1 MAMFSKNLK
10 YYRLKN
16 SMTKAALAE
25 KAGITS
31 MAITH
36 YENGDRHPDMATVK
50 ALADALGVRKTDFLR
65 RWNENLVFTHEEFRK
80 NSRLTKSQQ
89 EYIRAS
95 VEEYFN
101 RFHDV
106 LEILG
111 GEVLPDAPM
120 MDSIALSD
128 EAEENAISLRK
139 YLKISESGPV
149 GGLIEL
155 LENKGFLIFKLDI
168 DDDSF
173 SGMNGTVNGRPYIV
187 LNKNMTA
194 ERIRTTVCHELAHLA
209 FIWPEDMDDKAV
221 EKMATAIAGAFLFP
235 KDDAIRELGIR
246 RKFIT
251 TDMYMVCEE
260 YGISMSL
267 LVVRAHICGIISDN
281 VYKGY
286 FINNS
291 RQEESRIDPE
301 EPTLF
306 EQLAYRAIN
315 EGDINIQKGA
325 ELLRISYDEV
335 SKHCSVAV

>member
-1 MAMFSKNLK
+1 MFSKNLK
-10 YYRLKN
+10 YYRLRN
-16 SMTKAALAE
+16 NMTKAALAE

-36 YENGDRHPDMATVK
+36 YENGDRHPDMATIK
-50 ALADALGVRKTDFLR
+50 ALADVLGIRKTDFLR

-101 RFHDV
+101 RFYDV

-111 GEVLPDAPM
+111 GEVLPDAPE
-120 MDSIALSD
+120 MDSIALLD
-128 EAEENAISLRK
+128 DVEENARKLRA

-155 LENKGFLIFKLDI
+155 LENRGVLIFKLDI
-168 DDDSF
+168 DNDSF

-194 ERIRTTVCHELAHLA
+194 ERIRTTICHELAHLA
-209 FIWPEDMDDKAV
+209 FKWPCDMAEKDA

-235 KDDAIRELGIR
+235 KEDAIRELGIR
-246 RKFIT
+246 RKAVT

-267 LVVRAHICGIISDN
+267 LVVRAHICGIISES

-286 FINNS
+286 FINNNS
-291 RQEESRIDPE
+291 RQEESRIDSE
-301 EPTLF
+301 ETALF

>member
-1 MAMFSKNLK
+1 MFGKNLR

-16 SMTKAALAE
+16 GMTKAALAG
-25 KAGITS
+25 KAGVTS

-36 YENGDRHPDMATVK
+36 YESGDRHPDMATIK
-50 ALADALGVRKTDFLR
+50 ALADALGIRKTDFLR

-80 NSRLTKSQQ
+80 NSKLTKSQQ
-89 EYIRAS
+89 EYVRAS

-101 RFHDV
+101 RFYDI

-111 GEVLPDAPM
+111 GEVLPKSPELDV
-120 MDSIALSD
+120 ITYSD
-128 EAEENAISLRK
+128 DAEENAKRLRQ

-155 LENKGFLIFKLDI
+155 LENKGVLVFKLDI
-168 DDDSF
+168 ENDAF

-194 ERIRTTVCHELAHLA
+194 ERIRTTICHELAHLA
-209 FIWPEDMDDKAV
+209 FKWPEGLTEKEV
-221 EKMATAIAGAFLFP
+221 ERNATSIAGAFLFP
-235 KDDAIRELGIR
+235 REDAIRELGIR
-246 RKFIT
+246 RKSLT

-260 YGISMSL
+260 YGISMSM
-267 LVVRAHICGIISDN
+267 LVVRAHLCGIINDSI
-281 VYKGY
+281 YKSY
-286 FINNS
+286 FINNNR

-301 EPTLF
+301 ETTLF
-306 EQLAYRAIN
+306 EQLAYRAVS

-325 ELLRISYDEV
+325 ELLRTSYDEV
-335 SKHCSVAV
+335 SKHCSAAV